1 MLPPQSLPARR
12 ALNQVRASRKRG
24 NNASPPSPADNP
36 VTGVDRREFL
46 KQTAAAAALTQ
57 ALLGADP
64 TAVTLVLD
72 PADAVAGSAPVRW
85 AAAELERA
93 LAAQGVRVRHRTRIA
108 EAGAERCIL
117 ITGAAMPL
125 ARQLLGQAG
134 VVAPTQPEALALVAG
149 NMAGHAV
156 NAACGADSRGLVY
169 AVLELADSVRHA
181 TAPFAGWAFNHSL
194 SESPANAIRSITRC
208 FQSDVED
215 LPWYHDRAMW
225 PRYLTMLATQR
236 FNRFNLC
243 FGLGYDFPRNITDAY
258 FHFTYP
264 FLVAVPGYDV
274 RAVGLPDA
282 ERERNLET
290 LRFISQATVERG
302 MVFHVGLW
310 THAYVWRDSPR
321 ANYTIAGLTPATHA
335 AYCREALRTLLAA
348 CPAISG
354 VTLRIHGESGVP
366 EGSYD
371 FWKEVFAGV
380 AAGGRRMEINL
391 HAKGIDQA
399 MITLA
404 LDSGQP
410 VTVSPKYWAEHM
422 GLPYQQASIRQLE
435 MPRRDAKTDGFFA
448 LSSGSRSFMRY
459 GYGDLLRD
467 DRRYGVLFRIWPG
480 TQRALLW
487 GDPATAAG
495 YGRFSSFCG
504 SQGVDLFE
512 PLSFKGRRGS
522 GLVGG
527 RCAYADATL
536 EPRHDWEKFLYTYRV
551 WGRHLYNPDADPDTW
566 RRLLQQQFRAAAP
579 AAEAALAH
587 ASRILPLVT
596 VAHGASAANNAYWPE
611 MYTNM
616 ALGDAAQPQPYGD
629 TPSPKVFGNVSP
641 FDPELF
647 ARVNDFAGELL
658 AGRHSGKHSPLEVA
672 QWLEDLAENSTRQL
686 AAATIQNPG
695 GVEFR
700 RLVIDV
706 RMQCGLGRFFAWKLR
721 SGALFGLHEQA
732 GAASGDA
739 SALHEALLAYRRARA
754 AWAEVAEAARGV
766 YRHDVTYGP
775 EPFLRGHWADRL
787 PAIDADV
794 ADVERRLAT
803 MSLAPPR
810 VDAVLRRAVHEVLQ
824 RPQPAAVAVRHA
836 PARQFAPG
844 APLTIQL
851 SLPTGSDAEV
861 RLHYRHV
868 DQAEAYVIDLMQRAG
883 EARRVT
889 IPGSYTATPY
899 ALQYFFELRARPDA
913 AWFYPGFVPTL
924 ANQPYFVVPR
934 G

>member
-1 MLPPQSLPARR
+1 MLPPKSRAARCAPNQLPASRDRERNVTLPSR
-12 ALNQVRASRKRG
+12 ADSI
-24 NNASPPSPADNP
+24 
-36 VTGVDRREFL
+36 VDRRAFL
-46 KQTAAAAALTQ
+46 KQTAVAAAGLGPAH
-57 ALLGADP
+57 ALLAAVP

-72 PADAVAGSAPVRW
+72 PADPVAASAPVRW
-85 AAAELERA
+85 AVAELDRA
-93 LAAQGVRVRHRTRIA
+93 LSAHGIRVRHRTQIA
-108 EAGAERCIL
+108 EAGADRCIL
-117 ITGAAMPL
+117 ITGDAMPL
-125 ARQLLGQAG
+125 ARQLLRQAG
-134 VVAPTQPEALALVAG
+134 VVVPTQPEALALVT
-149 NMAGHAV
+149 GHIGGRPV
-156 NAACGADSRGLVY
+156 SAACGADSRGLVY
-169 AVLELADSVRHA
+169 ALLELADRVQHTSVPLA
-181 TAPFAGWAFNHSL
+181 SL
-194 SESPANAIRSITRC
+194 PCNQSFSEAPANAIRSVTRC

-225 PRYLTMLATQR
+225 PRYLAMLATQR

-290 LRFISQATVERG
+290 LRFISQATADRG
-302 MVFHVGLW
+302 LDFHIGLW
-310 THAYVWRDSPR
+310 THAYQWRDSPN

-335 AYCREALRTLLAA
+335 AYCRDALRTLLTS

-371 FWKEVFAGV
+371 FWNGIFDGV
-380 AAGGRRMEINL
+380 TASGRRVELNL
-391 HAKGIDQA
+391 HAKGIDQK

-480 TQRALLW
+480 TQRALQW
-487 GDPATAAG
+487 GDPVTAAG
-495 YGRFSSFCG
+495 FGRFSSFCG

-522 GLVGG
+522 GLAGG
-527 RCAYADATL
+527 RCAYADAAL

-566 RRLLQQQFRAAAP
+566 RRLLRQQFRAAAP
-579 AAEAALAH
+579 AAEAALAQ

-616 ALGDAAQPQPYGD
+616 SLGDAAQRQPYGD

-647 ARVNDFAGELL
+647 SRVNDFAGELL
-658 AGRHSGKHSPLEVA
+658 DGRHSGKHSPLEVA

-686 AAATIQNPG
+686 AAATTQNPG

-700 RLVIDV
+700 RLAIDV

-721 SGALFGLHEQA
+721 SGVLFGLHEQA
-732 GAASGDA
+732 GVASGDA

-754 AWAEVAEAARGV
+754 AWAEVAEAARGI

-794 ADVERRLAT
+794 ADIERRVAT
-803 MSLAPPR
+803 TSQAPPR
-810 VDAVLRRAVHEVLQ
+810 TDGALRRAVQEVLQ
-824 RPQPAAVAVRHA
+824 RPQPTAMACRHV
-836 PARQFAPG
+836 PPPHFAPG
-844 APLTIQL
+844 APLAIQL
-851 SLPTGSDAEV
+851 SLPTGRPEEV
-861 RLHYRHV
+861 RIHYRHV
-868 DQAEAYVIDLMQRAG
+868 DQAEAYVIEVMQGAG
-883 EARRVT
+883 EERRIT
-889 IPGSYTATPY
+889 IPGAYTASPY
-899 ALQYFFELRARPDA
+899 ALQYFFELRTAPEATR
-913 AWFYPGFVPTL
+913 FYPGFEPTL
-924 ANQPYFVVPR
+924 SNQPYFVVPR
-934 G
+934 V